1 MIVFKSG
8 VLREKSA
15 LFFPHLVV
23 LYVKQ
28 VPGTCFTSSLHFV
41 VSLSEKRRVAHRET
55 TFLLLQKDELLKK
68 YPFYFG
74 SSEKL
79 LIFALGEINFQENEK
94 IRDC

>member
-1 MIVFKSG
+1 MSH
-8 VLREKSA
+8 LCSA
-15 LFFPHLVV
+15 S
-23 LYVKQ
+23 
-28 VPGTCFTSSLHFV
+28 VPSLHFV
-41 VSLSEKRRVAHRET
+41 VSLSEKRCVAHRET

>member
-1 MIVFKSG
+1 MNSVNGPFLDPFFCSLFCRKS
-8 VLREKSA
+8 KTA
-15 LFFPHLVV
+15 IA
-23 LYVKQ
+23 
-28 VPGTCFTSSLHFV
+28 LHFV

-55 TFLLLQKDELLKK
+55 TYLLLQKDELLKK

>member
-1 MIVFKSG
+1 MCPF
-8 VLREKSA
+8 LRPVGGKRQSRAHGHLCSA
-15 LFFPHLVV
+15 S
-23 LYVKQ
+23 
-28 VPGTCFTSSLHFV
+28 VPSLHFV